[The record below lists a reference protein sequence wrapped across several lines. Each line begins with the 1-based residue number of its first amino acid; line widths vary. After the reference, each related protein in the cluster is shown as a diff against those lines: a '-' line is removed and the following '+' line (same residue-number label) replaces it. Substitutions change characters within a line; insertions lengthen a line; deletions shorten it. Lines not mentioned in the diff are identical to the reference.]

1 MAENNGTADFSSGL
15 FNAGS
20 ILQGFYEWEP
30 ASDDVAGQQ
39 LKNTFMSDTAT
50 NILNNE
56 MSKDLASFNNSLAT
70 DQMVT
75 AGGIQIAMDNNASS
89 NAQNNA
95 MIQMGAEY
103 DYQSQFAKDQA
114 GRDLVAAA
122 QAGDIQA
129 GLLGIQGANDA
140 RTQAVANQG
149 NIGAAQAQAQ
159 GQIGA
164 AQAQAQGNIG
174 AAQAQAQGNIGAAQ
188 AQAQGNIG
196 AAKELSLIHI

>member
-70 DQMVT
+70 DHCWFISYFFSFLNSFVNCIRIVSINISYCMPTIRFKSFSGVVRIPT
-75 AGGIQIAMDNNASS
+75 FNMSINRNTVVIPKS
-89 NAQNNA
+89 N
-95 MIQMGAEY
+95 
-103 DYQSQFAKDQA
+103 
-114 GRDLVAAA
+114 
-122 QAGDIQA
+122 
-129 GLLGIQGANDA
+129 
-140 RTQAVANQG
+140 
-149 NIGAAQAQAQ
+149 
-159 GQIGA
+159 
-164 AQAQAQGNIG
+164 
-174 AAQAQAQGNIGAAQ
+174 
-188 AQAQGNIG
+188 
-196 AAKELSLIHI
+196 